1 MLIKSLAGTRITHL
15 GADMRMKLKAA
26 YTLVEQLYS
35 GSQRAISTAAYNKPA
50 PMLIKETL
58 ENLGMLPARI
68 GELKRAAARAGA
80 LIALIR
86 AKAWI
91 PDLEAEDIIKGYPGV
106 KEDGSNFDNDDLRRL
121 TKQMRPAASK
131 LAEDTDLSHFQPF
144 YDAEGKR
151 QPAEIHEVE
160 ELVPPIRKHTYAP
173 DINPSDL
180 IHEEAVFQALTGIDW
195 STADFQWL
203 GRDEEV
209 RTPTDPQ
216 PSNHCDEES

>member
-1 MLIKSLAGTRITHL
+1 
-15 GADMRMKLKAA
+15 MKLKAA

-50 PMLIKETL
+50 PTLIKETL
-58 ENLGMLPARI
+58 EKLGMLPARI
-68 GELKRAAARAGA
+68 AELKRAAARAGA
-80 LIALIR
+80 LTALIR

-106 KEDGSNFDNDDLRRL
+106 KEDVSNFDNDDLRRL

-144 YDAEGKR
+144 YDVEGRR
-151 QPAEIHEVE
+151 QPAEIHEIE

-180 IHEEAVFQALTGIDW
+180 IHEEVVFQALTGIDW
-195 STADFQWL
+195 SMVDFQRL

-209 RTPTDPQ
+209 PTPTDPQ
-216 PSNHCDEES
+216 PSNSRDEES

>member
-1 MLIKSLAGTRITHL
+1 MLTKSLTGIRIAHL
-15 GADMRMKLKAA
+15 GTDMRMKLKAA
-26 YTLVEQLYS
+26 YTLIEQLYF
-35 GSQRAISTAAYNKPA
+35 GSERSICTAAYNKPA
-50 PMLIKETL
+50 PTLIKETL
-58 ENLGMLPARI
+58 EKLAMLPARI
-68 GELKRAAARAGA
+68 AELKKAATRAGA
-80 LIALIR
+80 LTALIR

-131 LAEDTDLSHFQPF
+131 LADDTDLSHFQPF
-144 YDAEGKR
+144 YNAEGKR
-151 QPAEIHEVE
+151 QPADIHEVE

-173 DINPSDL
+173 DINPSNL

-195 STADFQWL
+195 STVDFQRL

-209 RTPTDPQ
+209 PTQTDPQ
-216 PSNHCDEES
+216 PSNRPNEAS

>member
-1 MLIKSLAGTRITHL
+1 MLIKSLADTRIAHL
-15 GADMRMKLKAA
+15 GTDMRVKLKAA

-35 GSQRAISTAAYNKPA
+35 GSQRVISTAAYNKPA
-50 PMLIKETL
+50 PTLIKETL
-58 ENLGMLPARI
+58 EKLGMLPARI
-68 GELKRAAARAGA
+68 AELKRAAARAGA
-80 LIALIR
+80 LTALIR

-91 PDLEAEDIIKGYPGV
+91 PDLEVEDIIKGYPGV
-106 KEDGSNFDNDDLRRL
+106 KEDGSNFENDDLWRL

-131 LAEDTDLSHFQPF
+131 LADDTDLSHFQPF

-151 QPAEIHEVE
+151 QPANIHEVE

-173 DINPSDL
+173 DINPSNL

-195 STADFQWL
+195 STADFQRV

-209 RTPTDPQ
+209 PTRTGPQ
-216 PSNHCDEES
+216 PSNRRDEES

>member
-1 MLIKSLAGTRITHL
+1 MLIKSLAGTQIAHL
-15 GADMRMKLKAA
+15 GTDMRMKLKAA

-35 GSQRAISTAAYNKPA
+35 GSQRAICTTAYNKPA
-50 PMLIKETL
+50 PTLIKETL
-58 ENLGMLPARI
+58 EKLAMLPARI
-68 GELKRAAARAGA
+68 VELKKAAARAGA
-80 LIALIR
+80 LTALIR

-91 PDLEAEDIIKGYPGV
+91 PDLEADDIIKGYPGV

-151 QPAEIHEVE
+151 QSVEIHEVR

-195 STADFQWL
+195 STADFQQL

-209 RTPTDPQ
+209 PTPTNPQ
-216 PSNHCDEES
+216 PSNRCDEES